1 MAVIYGYERFNN
13 PTTKLVHV
21 SAPVTG
27 GAGATGN
34 TGYTAT
40 SGLGSKDVGSI
51 IKVVTAK
58 TATNASTAPATV
70 SAAGTVVKFTGTTSG
85 NWKANT
91 YYLSDGDAWREIG
104 TTAPSGEYGYVL
116 TNKTVVKMGDASYFL
131 LAEIPVPADATD
143 HCFVGVILTDQG
155 MIDNLIPRRP
165 LQDWAKQFYDLKT
178 GGVK

>member
-13 PTTKLVHV
+13 PTTKFVHLK
-21 SAPVTG
+21 SAVTG
-27 GAGATGN
+27 GIGATGN
-34 TGYTAT
+34 DGYTTT
-40 SGLGSKDVGSI
+40 SGLGAKDVGAI

-58 TATNASTAPATV
+58 TATDVSTAPATV

-85 NWKANT
+85 NWKANA
-91 YYLSDGDAWREIG
+91 YYLSDGDTWHEIG
-104 TTAPSGEYGYVL
+104 TTAPSGKYGYVL
-116 TNKTVVKMGDASYFL
+116 TDKTVVKMGDASYYL

-143 HCFVGVILTDQG
+143 YGFVGVILTDQG

-165 LQDWAKQFYDLKT
+165 QQNWAKQYYDLKT